1 MKTIKEFVIGGYR
14 YNVVGVSVIG
24 KKKIEN
30 QDSFLIDAD
39 KTSLNVVV
47 ADGLGSAPFSKEGAD
62 HICRL
67 CTEALRNKLNS
78 DAILKLKED
87 WKLSVKSDYEKY
99 DTTVK
104 FLRFTDNDIT
114 FGGVGDGWICIKN
127 NGNIDSYE
135 QPHTFSNQTD
145 SILSIDLISKFVS
158 KDFEAGKE
166 VVALISTDG
175 FSEDIDKNN
184 LSELLN
190 DIENGINDDVYSF
203 AEEMENALKNW
214 PVETNCDDKTVV
226 FVLRKEIA

>member
-14 YNVVGVSVIG
+14 YNVVGVSIIG

-39 KTSLNVVV
+39 KVSLNVVV

-67 CTEALRNKLNS
+67 CAEALKNKLDS

-87 WKLSVKSDYEKY
+87 WKLSVMSDYEKY

-104 FLRFTDNDIT
+104 FLRFTDKEIT

-145 SILSIDLISKFVS
+145 SILSIDLISKFLS

-190 DIENGINDDVYSF
+190 DIENGISDDVYSF

-226 FVLRKEIA
+226 FVLRKEIV

>member
-1 MKTIKEFVIGGYR
+1 MKTIKEFVVGEYK
-14 YNVVGVSVIG
+14 YNVVGISVIG

-30 QDSFLIDAD
+30 QDSFLISAD
-39 KTSLNVVV
+39 NVSLNIVV

-62 HICRL
+62 HICGL
-67 CTEALRNKLNS
+67 CIEALKNKLDN

-99 DTTVK
+99 DTTIK
-104 FLRFTDNDIT
+104 FLRFTDDEIT
-114 FGGVGDGWICIKN
+114 FGGVGDGWICIES
-127 NGNIDSYE
+127 NGCIESSE

-145 SILSIDLISKFVS
+145 SILSIDLIAKFTSKS
-158 KDFEAGKE
+158 IEIGKE
-166 VVALISTDG
+166 AIALISTDG
-175 FSEDIDKNN
+175 FSEDIDKTN
-184 LSELLN
+184 LLELLN
-190 DIENGINDDVYSF
+190 DVKNGMCNDVYSF

>member
-1 MKTIKEFVIGGYR
+1 MKTMKEFVIGAYK
-14 YNVVGVSVIG
+14 YNVIGISVIG

-30 QDSFLIDAD
+30 QDSFLISAD
-39 KTSLNVVV
+39 NDSLNVVV

-62 HICRL
+62 HICKL
-67 CTEALRNKLNS
+67 CINTLKNKLDN

-104 FLRFTDNDIT
+104 FLRFTDEDIS

-127 NGNIDSYE
+127 NGDIESFE

-145 SILSIDLISKFVS
+145 SILSIDLISKFIS
-158 KDFEAGKE
+158 KSIVAGKE
-166 VVALISTDG
+166 GTALISTDG

-184 LSELLN
+184 LFELLN
-190 DIENGINDDVYSF
+190 DIENGINNDAYLF

>member
-14 YNVVGVSVIG
+14 YNVIGISVIG

-30 QDSFLIDAD
+30 QDSFLINSDES
-39 KTSLNVVV
+39 SLNIVV

-62 HICRL
+62 HICRICIESL
-67 CTEALRNKLNS
+67 KNKLDS

-99 DTTVK
+99 DTTIK
-104 FLRFTDNDIT
+104 FLRFTDKDIT

-145 SILSIDLISKFVS
+145 SILSIDLISKFTS
-158 KDFEAGKE
+158 KGSEAGKE

-190 DIENGINDDVYSF
+190 DIENGISDDVYSF
-203 AEEMENALKNW
+203 AEEMENDLKNW